1 MSVEVIMPKAGVAME
16 EGTIVS
22 WLKQEGEEVKIGEP
36 ILEITTDKVNM
47 EIESEGEGTL
57 AVIIHKEEG
66 EVLPVFTVIGVI
78 AEKGENQEEVKA
90 KYLSG
95 NVSKEDTVKENQ
107 NIEVKEEKINKK
119 ECNHDYDVVVIGGGP
134 GGYLSALKAALLGGR
149 VALVEENILGGT
161 CLNRGCIPTKT
172 YIKTAEILEEID
184 QLSKRGVKVTVDKEQ
199 DIKKAIKYKN
209 RVVKKLTAGVG
220 GLLKSRDVDV
230 FNLKASVK
238 EEHKVILS
246 DGKVLDTENIIIATG
261 SKVRILPIKGI
272 ESNLII
278 TSTEAL
284 DLETVPEELV
294 IIGGGVIGC
303 EFAEIFNS
311 RGSKVTIVEMEDRVI
326 PRMDKELSESL
337 KYSLSKK
344 GINVLTKKKVSEFKE
359 EGNNIL
365 VCIEGEEPIKADLC
379 LYAIGREAN
388 LSGIEDLDIK
398 IDKGSIVVNSKME
411 TSMPSIYAVGD
422 VTGGVMLAH
431 AAFKMGEVAA
441 SNALGVNKEVD
452 LGALPSCV
460 YTIPEVAA
468 VGITEEDARKKY
480 NVKVGKFNFAGNGRA
495 LASGQEQGY
504 VKVVADAKY
513 GEILGIHMFGCGVA
527 ELINHAASFKA
538 LEIPTDE
545 ASELIFG
552 HPCTSEALME
562 ALADVNGEC
571 LHLPKNKSKHKL
583 LI

>member
-388 LSGIEDLDIK
+388 LSGIEELDIK

-411 TSMPSIYAVGD
+411 TSIPSIYAVGD

-460 YTIPEVAA
+460 YTIPEIAS

-571 LHLPKNKSKHKL
+571 LHLPKK
-583 LI
+583 

>member
-1 MSVEVIMPKAGVAME
+1 MSNEKLFPTTFPVQNQSIHPGVEDEMNPLPIYDLPQYINDGKRLKNKVAIITGGDSGIGRAVALAYAREGAKVCIIYLSDE
-16 EGTIVS
+16 E
-22 WLKQEGEEVKIGEP
+22 
-36 ILEITTDKVNM
+36 DKDANKTK
-47 EIESEGEGTL
+47 ELIESAGSEALVIKGDISNIDFCTSSVKKVIEKWGKLDILVNNAAVQHDSKTLDDIGPEQIENTFKINVFGTFYMTKAAVKYMECGSSIINTTSITAYRGNEILFDYSCTKGALTTMTRTL
-57 AVIIHKEEG
+57 ATM
-66 EVLPVFTVIGVI
+66 L
-78 AEKGENQEEVKA
+78 VKNGIRVNA
-90 KYLSG
+90 
-95 NVSKEDTVKENQ
+95 VAP
-107 NIEVKEEKINKK
+107 
-119 ECNHDYDVVVIGGGP
+119 GP
-134 GGYLSALKAALLGGR
+134 IWTPL
-149 VALVEENILGGT
+149 
-161 CLNRGCIPTKT
+161 IP
-172 YIKTAEILEEID
+172 
-184 QLSKRGVKVTVDKEQ
+184 SSM
-199 DIKKAIKYKN
+199 N
-209 RVVKKLTAGVG
+209 
-220 GLLKSRDVDV
+220 
-230 FNLKASVK
+230 
-238 EEHKVILS
+238 
-246 DGKVLDTENIIIATG
+246 
-261 SKVRILPIKGI
+261 
-272 ESNLII
+272 
-278 TSTEAL
+278 
-284 DLETVPEELV
+284 
-294 IIGGGVIGC
+294 
-303 EFAEIFNS
+303 
-311 RGSKVTIVEMEDRVI
+311 
-326 PRMDKELSESL
+326 
-337 KYSLSKK
+337 
-344 GINVLTKKKVSEFKE
+344 KKKVSEFKE

-411 TSMPSIYAVGD
+411 TSIPSIYAVGD

-460 YTIPEVAA
+460 YTIPEVAS

-571 LHLPKNKSKHKL
+571 LHLPKK
-583 LI
+583 

>member
-78 AEKGENQEEVKA
+78 AEKGENQEEVKT
-90 KYLSG
+90 KYSSG
-95 NVSKEDTVKENQ
+95 NISKEDIVEENQ
-107 NIEVKEEKINKK
+107 NTEVKEEKINKK

-184 QLSKRGVKVTVDKEQ
+184 KLSKRGVKVTVDKEQ

-220 GLLKSRDVDV
+220 GLLKSRDVEV

-411 TSMPSIYAVGD
+411 TSIPSIYAVGD

-441 SNALGVNKEVD
+441 SNALGMNKEVD

-460 YTIPEVAA
+460 YTIPEVAS

-527 ELINHAASFKA
+527 ELINHAAAFKA

-571 LHLPKNKSKHKL
+571 LHLPKK
-583 LI
+583 

>member
-284 DLETVPEELV
+284 DLETVPEKLV

-411 TSMPSIYAVGD
+411 TSIPSIYAVGD

-460 YTIPEVAA
+460 YTIPEVAS

-562 ALADVNGEC
+562 ALADME
-571 LHLPKNKSKHKL
+571 KKM
-583 LI
+583 

>member
-66 EVLPVFTVIGVI
+66 EVLPVFTVIGVV

-388 LSGIEDLDIK
+388 LSGIEELDIK
-398 IDKGSIVVNSKME
+398 IDKGSIAVNSKME
-411 TSMPSIYAVGD
+411 TSIPSIYAVGD

-431 AAFKMGEVAA
+431 SAFKMGEVAA

-460 YTIPEVAA
+460 YTIPEVAS

-571 LHLPKNKSKHKL
+571 LHLPKK
-583 LI
+583 

>member
-47 EIESEGEGTL
+47 EIESEGEGIL
-57 AVIIHKEEG
+57 AAIIHKEEG

-78 AEKGENQEEVKA
+78 AEKGEKQEEIKA

-95 NVSKEDTVKENQ
+95 NISKEDLIVETEK
-107 NIEVKEEKINKK
+107 IEIEEEKTIKK
-119 ECNHDYDVVVIGGGP
+119 EGNHDYDVVVVGGGP
-134 GGYLSALKAALLGGR
+134 GGYLSALKAAILGGK
-149 VALVEENILGGT
+149 VALVEEDTLGGT

-172 YIKTAEILEEID
+172 YVKTVEILEEIE
-184 QLSKRGVKVTVDKEQ
+184 QLSKRGVKVSVDKEQ

-220 GLLKSRDVDV
+220 GLLKSRGVDV
-230 FNLKASVK
+230 FNLKATVK
-238 EEHKVILS
+238 EAHKVILS
-246 DGKVLDTENIIIATG
+246 DGKVLDTENTIIATG

-272 ESNLII
+272 ESKLII

-284 DLETVPEELV
+284 DLDMVPEELV

-311 RGSKVTIVEMEDRVI
+311 RGSKVTIIEMEDRII
-326 PRMDKELSESL
+326 PRMDKELSQSLRDSL
-337 KYSLSKK
+337 KKK
-344 GINVLTKKKVSEFKE
+344 GITILTEKKVSEFKE
-359 EGNNIL
+359 EGNKIV
-365 VCIEGEEPIKADLC
+365 VCIEGEEPIKADLG
-379 LYAIGREAN
+379 LYAIGRQAN
-388 LSGIEDLDIK
+388 LSGIEDLDVK
-398 IDKGSIVVNSKME
+398 IDRGSIAVNSKME
-411 TSMPSIYAVGD
+411 TSIPSIYAVGD
-422 VTGGVMLAH
+422 VTGGIMLAH

-441 SNALGVNKEVD
+441 SNALGMDEAVD
-452 LGALPSCV
+452 LSALPSCV
-460 YTIPEVAA
+460 YTVPEVAS
-468 VGITEEDARKKY
+468 VGLTEEDAKQKY
-480 NVKVGKFNFAGNGRA
+480 NIKIGKFNFAGNGRA

-504 VKVVADAKY
+504 VKVISDAKY
-513 GEILGIHMFGCGVA
+513 GEILGVHMFGCGVA

-538 LEIPTDE
+538 LEIPADE
-545 ASELIFG
+545 ASDLIFG

-571 LHLPKNKSKHKL
+571 LHLPKK
-583 LI
+583 

>member
-107 NIEVKEEKINKK
+107 NIEVKEEKINKE

-411 TSMPSIYAVGD
+411 TSIPSIYAVGD

-460 YTIPEVAA
+460 YTIPEVAS

-504 VKVVADAKY
+504 VKVLADAKY

-571 LHLPKNKSKHKL
+571 LHLPKK
-583 LI
+583 

>member
-411 TSMPSIYAVGD
+411 TSIPSIYAVGD

-452 LGALPSCV
+452 LGALPSCI
-460 YTIPEVAA
+460 YTIPEVAS

-571 LHLPKNKSKHKL
+571 LHLS
-583 LI
+583 LIHI

>member
-95 NVSKEDTVKENQ
+95 NVSKEDIVEENQ
-107 NIEVKEEKINKK
+107 NTEVKEEKINKK
-119 ECNHDYDVVVIGGGP
+119 EYNHDYDVVVIGGGP

-220 GLLKSRDVDV
+220 GLLKSRDVEV

-411 TSMPSIYAVGD
+411 TSIPSIYAVGD

-460 YTIPEVAA
+460 YTIPEVAS

-513 GEILGIHMFGCGVA
+513 GEILCIHMFGCGVA
-527 ELINHAASFKA
+527 ELINHAAAFKA

-571 LHLPKNKSKHKL
+571 LHLPKK
-583 LI
+583 

>member
-1 MSVEVIMPKAGVAME
+1 
-16 EGTIVS
+16 
-22 WLKQEGEEVKIGEP
+22 
-36 ILEITTDKVNM
+36 
-47 EIESEGEGTL
+47 
-57 AVIIHKEEG
+57 
-66 EVLPVFTVIGVI
+66 
-78 AEKGENQEEVKA
+78 
-90 KYLSG
+90 
-95 NVSKEDTVKENQ
+95 
-107 NIEVKEEKINKK
+107 
-119 ECNHDYDVVVIGGGP
+119 
-134 GGYLSALKAALLGGR
+134 
-149 VALVEENILGGT
+149 
-161 CLNRGCIPTKT
+161 
-172 YIKTAEILEEID
+172 
-184 QLSKRGVKVTVDKEQ
+184 
-199 DIKKAIKYKN
+199 
-209 RVVKKLTAGVG
+209 
-220 GLLKSRDVDV
+220 
-230 FNLKASVK
+230 
-238 EEHKVILS
+238 
-246 DGKVLDTENIIIATG
+246 
-261 SKVRILPIKGI
+261 
-272 ESNLII
+272 
-278 TSTEAL
+278 
-284 DLETVPEELV
+284 
-294 IIGGGVIGC
+294 
-303 EFAEIFNS
+303 
-311 RGSKVTIVEMEDRVI
+311 
-326 PRMDKELSESL
+326 MDKELSESL

-411 TSMPSIYAVGD
+411 TSIPSIYAVGD

-460 YTIPEVAA
+460 YTIPEVAS

-571 LHLPKNKSKHKL
+571 LHLPKK
-583 LI
+583 

>member
-57 AVIIHKEEG
+57 AAIIHKEEG

-95 NVSKEDTVKENQ
+95 NVSKEDIVEENQ
-107 NIEVKEEKINKK
+107 NIEAKEEKINKK

-184 QLSKRGVKVTVDKEQ
+184 QLSKRGVKVNVDKEQ

-220 GLLKSRDVDV
+220 GLLKSRDVEV

-326 PRMDKELSESL
+326 PKMDKDLSESL

-365 VCIEGEEPIKADLC
+365 VCIEDEEPIKADLC

-411 TSMPSIYAVGD
+411 TSIPSIYAVGD

-441 SNALGVNKEVD
+441 SNALGMNKEVD

-460 YTIPEVAA
+460 YTIPEVAS

-538 LEIPTDE
+538 LEIPADE

-571 LHLPKNKSKHKL
+571 LHLPKK
-583 LI
+583 

>member
-95 NVSKEDTVKENQ
+95 NVSKEDIVEENQ
-107 NIEVKEEKINKK
+107 NIEFKEEKINKK

-411 TSMPSIYAVGD
+411 TSIPSIYAVGD

-460 YTIPEVAA
+460 YTIPEVAS

-513 GEILGIHMFGCGVA
+513 GEILGIHMFGCGVV

-571 LHLPKNKSKHKL
+571 LHLPKK
-583 LI
+583 

>member
-359 EGNNIL
+359 EVNNIL

-460 YTIPEVAA
+460 YTIPEVAS

-571 LHLPKNKSKHKL
+571 LHLPKK
-583 LI
+583 

>member
-411 TSMPSIYAVGD
+411 TSIPSIYAVGD

-431 AAFKMGEVAA
+431 VAFKMGEVAA

-460 YTIPEVAA
+460 YTIPEVAS

-571 LHLPKNKSKHKL
+571 LHLPKK
-583 LI
+583 

>member
-460 YTIPEVAA
+460 YTIPEVAS

-527 ELINHAASFKA
+527 ELINHVASFKA

-571 LHLPKNKSKHKL
+571 LHLPKK
-583 LI
+583 

>member
-571 LHLPKNKSKHKL
+571 
-583 LI
+583 

>member
-90 KYLSG
+90 KYSSG
-95 NVSKEDTVKENQ
+95 NISKEDIVEENQ
-107 NIEVKEEKINKK
+107 NTEVKEEKINKK

-184 QLSKRGVKVTVDKEQ
+184 KLSKRGVKVTVDKEQ

-220 GLLKSRDVDV
+220 GLLKSRDVEV
-230 FNLKASVK
+230 FNFKASVK

-411 TSMPSIYAVGD
+411 TSIPSIYAVGD

-441 SNALGVNKEVD
+441 SNALGMNKEVD

-460 YTIPEVAA
+460 YTIPEVAS

-527 ELINHAASFKA
+527 ELINHAAAFKA

-571 LHLPKNKSKHKL
+571 LHLPKK
-583 LI
+583 

>member
-278 TSTEAL
+278 TNTEAL

-411 TSMPSIYAVGD
+411 TSIPSIYAVGD

-460 YTIPEVAA
+460 YTIPEVAS

-571 LHLPKNKSKHKL
+571 LHLPKK
-583 LI
+583 

>member
-95 NVSKEDTVKENQ
+95 NVSKEDIVEENQ
-107 NIEVKEEKINKK
+107 NIEFKEEKINKK

-337 KYSLSKK
+337 KYPLSKK

-411 TSMPSIYAVGD
+411 TSIPSIYAVGD

-460 YTIPEVAA
+460 YTIPEVAS

-571 LHLPKNKSKHKL
+571 LHLPKK
-583 LI
+583 

>member
-57 AVIIHKEEG
+57 AAIIHKEEG

-95 NVSKEDTVKENQ
+95 NVSKEDIVEENQ
-107 NIEVKEEKINKK
+107 NIEAKEEKINKK

-220 GLLKSRDVDV
+220 GLLKSRDVEV

-326 PRMDKELSESL
+326 PKMDKDLSESL

-365 VCIEGEEPIKADLC
+365 VCIEDEEPIKADLC

-388 LSGIEDLDIK
+388 LSGIKDLDIK

-411 TSMPSIYAVGD
+411 TSIPSIYAVGD

-441 SNALGVNKEVD
+441 SNALGMNKEVD

-460 YTIPEVAA
+460 YTIPEVAS

-538 LEIPTDE
+538 LEIPADE

-571 LHLPKNKSKHKL
+571 LHLPKK
-583 LI
+583 

>member
-1 MSVEVIMPKAGVAME
+1 M
-16 EGTIVS
+16 
-22 WLKQEGEEVKIGEP
+22 
-36 ILEITTDKVNM
+36 
-47 EIESEGEGTL
+47 
-57 AVIIHKEEG
+57 
-66 EVLPVFTVIGVI
+66 
-78 AEKGENQEEVKA
+78 
-90 KYLSG
+90 
-95 NVSKEDTVKENQ
+95 
-107 NIEVKEEKINKK
+107 
-119 ECNHDYDVVVIGGGP
+119 VIGGGP

-344 GINVLTKKKVSEFKE
+344 GINVLTKRKFLNLKKKE
-359 EGNNIL
+359 
-365 VCIEGEEPIKADLC
+365 
-379 LYAIGREAN
+379 
-388 LSGIEDLDIK
+388 
-398 IDKGSIVVNSKME
+398 
-411 TSMPSIYAVGD
+411 
-422 VTGGVMLAH
+422 
-431 AAFKMGEVAA
+431 
-441 SNALGVNKEVD
+441 
-452 LGALPSCV
+452 
-460 YTIPEVAA
+460 
-468 VGITEEDARKKY
+468 ITY
-480 NVKVGKFNFAGNGRA
+480 
-495 LASGQEQGY
+495 
-504 VKVVADAKY
+504 
-513 GEILGIHMFGCGVA
+513 
-527 ELINHAASFKA
+527 
-538 LEIPTDE
+538 
-545 ASELIFG
+545 
-552 HPCTSEALME
+552 
-562 ALADVNGEC
+562 
-571 LHLPKNKSKHKL
+571 
-583 LI
+583 

>member
-90 KYLSG
+90 KYSSG
-95 NVSKEDTVKENQ
+95 NISKEDIVEENQ
-107 NIEVKEEKINKK
+107 NTEVKEEKINKK

-220 GLLKSRDVDV
+220 GLLKSRDVEV

-365 VCIEGEEPIKADLC
+365 VCIEGEQPIKADLC

-411 TSMPSIYAVGD
+411 TSIPSIYAVGD

-441 SNALGVNKEVD
+441 SNALGLNKEVD

-460 YTIPEVAA
+460 YTIPEVAS

-480 NVKVGKFNFAGNGRA
+480 SVKVGKFNFAGNGRA

-571 LHLPKNKSKHKL
+571 LHLPKKINL
-583 LI
+583 NINY

>member
-411 TSMPSIYAVGD
+411 TSIPSIYAVGD

-460 YTIPEVAA
+460 YTIPEVAS

-527 ELINHAASFKA
+527 ELINHVASFKA

-571 LHLPKNKSKHKL
+571 LHLPKK
-583 LI
+583 

>member
-107 NIEVKEEKINKK
+107 NIEVKEKKINKK

-411 TSMPSIYAVGD
+411 TSIPSIYAVGD

-460 YTIPEVAA
+460 YTIPEVAS

-571 LHLPKNKSKHKL
+571 LHLPKK
-583 LI
+583 

>member
-66 EVLPVFTVIGVI
+66 EVLPVFTVIGAI
-78 AEKGENQEEVKA
+78 AEKGENQEEIKA

-95 NVSKEDTVKENQ
+95 DVPKEGA
-107 NIEVKEEKINKK
+107 IEEKQSVEDKEEKVNKK

-134 GGYLSALKAALLGGR
+134 GGYLAALKAALLGGK
-149 VALVEENILGGT
+149 VALVEENVLGGT

-220 GLLKSRDVDV
+220 GLLKSRNVEV

-261 SKVRILPIKGI
+261 SKVRVLPIKGI

-311 RGSKVTIVEMEDRVI
+311 RGSKVTIVEMEDRII

-337 KYSLSKK
+337 NYSFNKK

-359 EGNNIL
+359 EGNKIL
-365 VCIEGEEPIKADLC
+365 VCIEDEETIKADLC
-379 LYAIGREAN
+379 LYAIGRQAN

-398 IDKGSIVVNSKME
+398 IDKGSISVNSKME
-411 TSMPSIYAVGD
+411 TSIPSIYAVGD

-441 SNALGVNKEVD
+441 SNALGMNEEAD
-452 LGALPSCV
+452 LSALPSCV
-460 YTIPEVAA
+460 YTIPEVAS
-468 VGITEEDARKKY
+468 VGLTEEDARKKH
-480 NVKVGKFNFAGNGRA
+480 NVNVGKFNFAGNGRA

-504 VKVVADAKY
+504 VKVIADAKY
-513 GEILGIHMFGCGVA
+513 GEILGVHMFGCGVA

-538 LEIPTDE
+538 LEIPADE

-562 ALADVNGEC
+562 ALADVSGEC
-571 LHLPKNKSKHKL
+571 LHLPKK
-583 LI
+583 

>member
-66 EVLPVFTVIGVI
+66 EVLPVFIVIGVI

-95 NVSKEDTVKENQ
+95 NVSKEDIVEENQ
-107 NIEVKEEKINKK
+107 NIEFKEEKINKK

-411 TSMPSIYAVGD
+411 TSIPSIYAVGD

-460 YTIPEVAA
+460 YTIPEVAS

-571 LHLPKNKSKHKL
+571 LHLPKK
-583 LI
+583 

>member
-57 AVIIHKEEG
+57 AVIIHKKEG

-95 NVSKEDTVKENQ
+95 NVSKEDIVEENQ

-411 TSMPSIYAVGD
+411 TSIPSIYAVGD

-460 YTIPEVAA
+460 YTIPEVAS

-571 LHLPKNKSKHKL
+571 LHLPKK
-583 LI
+583 

>member
-66 EVLPVFTVIGVI
+66 EVLPVFTVIAVI

-95 NVSKEDTVKENQ
+95 NVSKEDIVEENQ

-365 VCIEGEEPIKADLC
+365 VCIEGEVPIKADLC

-411 TSMPSIYAVGD
+411 TSIPSIYAVGD

-460 YTIPEVAA
+460 YTIPEVAS

-571 LHLPKNKSKHKL
+571 LHLPKK
-583 LI
+583 

>member
-95 NVSKEDTVKENQ
+95 NISKEDTVKENQ

-172 YIKTAEILEEID
+172 YIKTAEILEEVD

-388 LSGIEDLDIK
+388 LSGIEELDIK

-411 TSMPSIYAVGD
+411 TSIPSIYAVGD

-460 YTIPEVAA
+460 YTIPEIAS

-571 LHLPKNKSKHKL
+571 LHLPKK
-583 LI
+583 

>member
-90 KYLSG
+90 KYSSG
-95 NVSKEDTVKENQ
+95 NISKEDIVEENQ
-107 NIEVKEEKINKK
+107 NTEVKEEKINKK

-220 GLLKSRDVDV
+220 GLLKSRDVEV

-261 SKVRILPIKGI
+261 SKVRVLPIKGI

-337 KYSLSKK
+337 KYSFSKK

-411 TSMPSIYAVGD
+411 TSIPSIYAVGD

-441 SNALGVNKEVD
+441 SNALGMNKEVD

-460 YTIPEVAA
+460 YTIPEVAS

-504 VKVVADAKY
+504 VKVVAGAKY

-571 LHLPKNKSKHKL
+571 LHLPKK
-583 LI
+583 

>member
-90 KYLSG
+90 KYSSG
-95 NVSKEDTVKENQ
+95 NISKEDIVEENQ
-107 NIEVKEEKINKK
+107 NTEVKEEKINKK

-411 TSMPSIYAVGD
+411 TSIPSIYAVGD

-460 YTIPEVAA
+460 YTIPEVAS

-504 VKVVADAKY
+504 VKVVAYAKY

-571 LHLPKNKSKHKL
+571 LHLPKK
-583 LI
+583 

>member
-78 AEKGENQEEVKA
+78 AEKGENQEEIKA

-95 NVSKEDTVKENQ
+95 DVPKEDA
-107 NIEVKEEKINKK
+107 IEEKQSVEDKEEKVNKK

-134 GGYLSALKAALLGGR
+134 GGYLAALKAALLGGK
-149 VALVEENILGGT
+149 VALVEENVLGGT

-184 QLSKRGVKVTVDKEQ
+184 QLSKRGVKVTVDKGQ

-220 GLLKSRDVDV
+220 GLLKSRNVEV

-261 SKVRILPIKGI
+261 SKVRVLPIKGI

-311 RGSKVTIVEMEDRVI
+311 RGSKVTIVEMEDRII

-337 KYSLSKK
+337 NYSLNKK

-359 EGNNIL
+359 EGNKIL
-365 VCIEGEEPIKADLC
+365 VCIEGEETIKADLC
-379 LYAIGREAN
+379 LYAIGRQAN

-398 IDKGSIVVNSKME
+398 IDKGSISVNSKME
-411 TSMPSIYAVGD
+411 TSIPSIYAVGD

-441 SNALGVNKEVD
+441 SNALGMNEEAD
-452 LGALPSCV
+452 LSALPSCV
-460 YTIPEVAA
+460 YTIPEVAS
-468 VGITEEDARKKY
+468 VGLTEEDARKKH
-480 NVKVGKFNFAGNGRA
+480 NVNVGKFNFAGNGRA

-504 VKVVADAKY
+504 VKVIADAKY
-513 GEILGIHMFGCGVA
+513 GEILGVHMFGCGVA

-538 LEIPTDE
+538 LEIPADE

-562 ALADVNGEC
+562 ALADVSGEC
-571 LHLPKNKSKHKL
+571 LHLPKK
-583 LI
+583 

>member
-161 CLNRGCIPTKT
+161 CLNRACIPTKT

-284 DLETVPEELV
+284 DLETVPEKLV

-411 TSMPSIYAVGD
+411 TSIPSIYAVGD

-460 YTIPEVAA
+460 YTIPEVAS

-571 LHLPKNKSKHKL
+571 LHLPKK
-583 LI
+583 

>member
-95 NVSKEDTVKENQ
+95 NVSKEDIVEENQ
-107 NIEVKEEKINKK
+107 NIEFKEEKINKK

-209 RVVKKLTAGVG
+209 RVVKKLAAGVG

-411 TSMPSIYAVGD
+411 TSIPSIYAVGD

-460 YTIPEVAA
+460 YTIPEVAS

-571 LHLPKNKSKHKL
+571 LHLPKK
-583 LI
+583 

>member
-230 FNLKASVK
+230 FNFKASVK

-411 TSMPSIYAVGD
+411 TSIPSIYAVGD

-460 YTIPEVAA
+460 YTIPEVAS

-571 LHLPKNKSKHKL
+571 LHLPKK
-583 LI
+583 

>member
-294 IIGGGVIGC
+294 IIGCGVIGC

-411 TSMPSIYAVGD
+411 TSIPSIYAVGD

-460 YTIPEVAA
+460 YTIPEVAS

-571 LHLPKNKSKHKL
+571 LHLPKK
-583 LI
+583 

>member
-57 AVIIHKEEG
+57 AAIIHKEEG

-95 NVSKEDTVKENQ
+95 NVSKEDIVEENQ
-107 NIEVKEEKINKK
+107 NIEAKEEKINKK

-220 GLLKSRDVDV
+220 GLLKSRDVEV

-326 PRMDKELSESL
+326 PKMDKDLSESL
-337 KYSLSKK
+337 KYSLGKK

-365 VCIEGEEPIKADLC
+365 VCIEDEEPIKADLC

-411 TSMPSIYAVGD
+411 TSIPSIYAVGD

-441 SNALGVNKEVD
+441 SNALGMNKEVD

-460 YTIPEVAA
+460 YTIPEVAS

-538 LEIPTDE
+538 LEIPADE

-571 LHLPKNKSKHKL
+571 LHLLKK
-583 LI
+583 

>member
-95 NVSKEDTVKENQ
+95 NVSKEDIVEENQ
-107 NIEVKEEKINKK
+107 NIEFKEEKINKK

-411 TSMPSIYAVGD
+411 TSIPSIYAVGD

-460 YTIPEVAA
+460 YTIPEVAS

-571 LHLPKNKSKHKL
+571 LHLS
-583 LI
+583 LIHI

>member
-209 RVVKKLTAGVG
+209 RVVKKLTTGVG

-460 YTIPEVAA
+460 YTIPEVAS

-571 LHLPKNKSKHKL
+571 LHLPKK
-583 LI
+583 

>member
-95 NVSKEDTVKENQ
+95 NVSKEDIVEENQ
-107 NIEVKEEKINKK
+107 NIEFKEEKINKK

-344 GINVLTKKKVSEFKE
+344 GINVLTKKKVSEFKG

-411 TSMPSIYAVGD
+411 TSIPSIYAVGD

-460 YTIPEVAA
+460 YTIPEVAS

-571 LHLPKNKSKHKL
+571 LHLPKK
-583 LI
+583 